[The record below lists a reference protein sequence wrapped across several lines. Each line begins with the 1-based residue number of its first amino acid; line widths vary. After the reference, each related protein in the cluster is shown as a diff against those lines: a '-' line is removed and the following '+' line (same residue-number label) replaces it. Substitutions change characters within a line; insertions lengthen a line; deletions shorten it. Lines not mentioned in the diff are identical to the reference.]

1 MVLGKSAAERGKRGF
16 LLPEICSGGEIST
29 LTLNVHTQQTSE
41 AEKKK
46 AGMTSS
52 ELEAYLRLRLSASSQ
67 PTRSER
73 KLQGGRYISKAQHA
87 SALT

>member
-1 MVLGKSAAERGKRGF
+1 MMVLGKSAAERGKRGF

-46 AGMTSS
+46 
-52 ELEAYLRLRLSASSQ
+52 
-67 PTRSER
+67 
-73 KLQGGRYISKAQHA
+73 QG
-87 SALT
+87 